1 MRKDIILTLLSFN
14 AVTAVG
20 GGIMLMTGG
29 IKPPS
34 AWLQNTAFASY
45 FIPGLILA
53 GMVGGSALLAAVAF
67 AVNRHYA
74 AVMAMLSGFILC
86 AWVINEVA
94 VIQTYSWLQL
104 AYLALGGLI
113 IGLTYTES
121 KQVLIYRQHHHHR
134 T

>member
-1 MRKDIILTLLSFN
+1 MRKDIILTMLSFN
-14 AVTAVG
+14 AVTAIG

-29 IKPPS
+29 IEPPS
-34 AWLQNTAFASY
+34 AWLQNTVFASY

-53 GMVGGSALLAAVAF
+53 GVVGGSALLAAIAY

-74 AVMAMLSGFILC
+74 GVMAILSGFILC
-86 AWVINEVA
+86 AWVINEIA

-104 AYLALGGLI
+104 VYLALGGLI

-121 KQVLIYRQHHHHR
+121 KQVLIYRHHR

>member
-1 MRKDIILTLLSFN
+1 MRKDIILTMLSFN

-29 IKPPS
+29 IEPPS
-34 AWLQNTAFASY
+34 AWLQNTVFASY
-45 FIPGLILA
+45 FMPGLILA
-53 GMVGGSALLAAVAF
+53 GMVGGSALLAAIAY

-74 AVMAMLSGFILC
+74 AVMAMLSGLALC

-104 AYLALGGLI
+104 VYLALGGLI

-121 KQVLIYRQHHHHR
+121 KQVLIYRHHR